1 MAVWAYGR
9 GSAMGEQGLASDD
22 VAKRAFDS
30 YVAGLSALDPQM
42 IAAAFD
48 ESGELEDPVGSR
60 VRHGRDE
67 VAQYFSEGLC
77 SVALHVEIEVV
88 FAHACGGS
96 VAAHWHMRAVSSSGA
111 MAKIDGI
118 DVVKVSSEGL
128 ILRAN
133 GYWDQSAF
141 RKALSV

>member
-1 MAVWAYGR
+1 MA
-9 GSAMGEQGLASDD
+9 EQSLASDE
-22 VAKRAFDS
+22 VAKGALDA
-30 YVAGLSALDPQM
+30 YLAGIGALDPTM

-60 VRHGRDE
+60 VRRGRDE
-67 VAQYFSEGLC
+67 VAQYFADGLC
-77 SVALHVEIEVV
+77 SVALHVEIEVL

-96 VAAHWHMRAVSSSGA
+96 VAAHWHMRAVSNSGA

-128 ILRAN
+128 ILRAK